1 MTIDHEFS
9 TITFWDPMYSLKT
22 VLKGR
27 ILKNER
33 EFMKNYLNPNLSWGD
48 KQKVSKIKLK

>member
-33 EFMKNYLNPNLSWGD
+33 ELMKNYLNPNLSWGD